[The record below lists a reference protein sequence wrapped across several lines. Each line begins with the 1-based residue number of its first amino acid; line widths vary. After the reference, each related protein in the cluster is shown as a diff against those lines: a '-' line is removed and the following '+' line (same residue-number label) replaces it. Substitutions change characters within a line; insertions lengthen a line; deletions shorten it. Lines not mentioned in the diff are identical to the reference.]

1 MTDFGLLPY
10 RELVRLRLCPKGD
23 GRYQHALFVKPN
35 VEQYIRSNKNRS
47 EMKEKYTSHI
57 F

>member
-23 GRYQHALFVKPN
+23 GRYQHVLFVKPN
-35 VEQYIRSNKNRS
+35 VEQHIRSNKNRS